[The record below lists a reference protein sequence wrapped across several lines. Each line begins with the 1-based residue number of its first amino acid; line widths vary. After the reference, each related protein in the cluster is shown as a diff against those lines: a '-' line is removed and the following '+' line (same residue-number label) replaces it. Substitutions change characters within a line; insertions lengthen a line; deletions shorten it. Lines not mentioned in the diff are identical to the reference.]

1 MLNFLIRRTV
11 FMFIALWAVTLIS
24 FFIINL
30 PEGDYVTA
38 YIAQLQATGS
48 MVDAEEA
55 DNLRKFYGLDRPLYI
70 QYFKWMN
77 QIFLDQNL
85 GFSFEYNMPVTEVI
99 SERLLLTIVLAI
111 ACVIF
116 IWVIAIPF
124 GIISA
129 VKQYSVWDYL
139 FTFLGFVGLANTAV
153 DCGNDDKP
161 ASVEV
166 ISFSSKVWLLSM
178 ASETGVWFEGG
189 GSSDS
194 VCRIRR
200 NRLWVDISI
209 ALPFLCISAEAN
221 YISLSYDKH
230 FNQKQD

>member
-48 MVDAEEA
+48 MVDADEA
-55 DNLRKFYGLDRPLYI
+55 DNLRIFYGLDQPLYI
-70 QYFKWMN
+70 QYFKWMREMV
-77 QIFLDQNL
+77 LYQNL

-99 SERLLLTIVLAI
+99 AERLLLTMILAI
-111 ACVIF
+111 ACIIF

-129 VKQYSVWDYL
+129 VKQYSIWDYL
-139 FTFLGFVGLANTAV
+139 FTFLGFVGLAIP
-153 DCGNDDKP
+153 D
-161 ASVEV
+161 
-166 ISFSSKVWLLSM
+166 FM
-178 ASETGVWFEGG
+178 
-189 GSSDS
+189 
-194 VCRIRR
+194 
-200 NRLWVDISI
+200 I
-209 ALPFLCISAEAN
+209 ALIAMYLFFCLV
-221 YISLSYDKH
+221 
-230 FNQKQD
+230 

>member
-139 FTFLGFVGLANTAV
+139 FTFLGFVGLAIPDFMIALI
-153 DCGNDDKP
+153 
-161 ASVEV
+161 AMYL
-166 ISFSSKVWLLSM
+166 FF
-178 ASETGVWFEGG
+178 VWFDFSPGG
-189 GSSDS
+189 LFSPEYVGVPWSWGRVKDLIDHIWIPMVVLGTAGTASLM
-194 VCRIRR
+194 RITR
-200 NRLWVDISI
+200 
-209 ALPFLCISAEAN
+209 AN
-221 YISLSYDKH
+221 LLDELSKPYVITARA
-230 FNQKQD
+230 NG